1 MAVKAQKSP
10 SLLGP
15 DWSWSWSWARVW
27 REGACE
33 ASGARLLLLLLP
45 FDIPP
50 PPMLWTVWGSFLP
63 PRLASQHHPLS
74 VV

>member
-1 MAVKAQKSP
+1 MAVKAQKNP

-15 DWSWSWSWARVW
+15 DWSRSWARAW

-33 ASGARLLLLLLP
+33 ASGARLLLLP

-50 PPMLWTVWGSFLP
+50 SSPMLWTAWGSFLP
-63 PRLASQHHPLS
+63 PRLASQHHPPS
-74 VV
+74 VA

>member
-1 MAVKAQKSP
+1 MAVKAQKNP

-15 DWSWSWSWARVW
+15 DWSLSWARAW

-33 ASGARLLLLLLP
+33 ASGARLLLLP

-50 PPMLWTVWGSFLP
+50 HPPCCGLRGGLFYL
-63 PRLASQHHPLS
+63 LAWLLNTIP
-74 VV
+74 